1 MRTAEMKAHS
11 VSGGGWGEVA
21 SVEMTRYAKPFPRM
35 RRRCG
40 DACTNRAT
48 HCGCANGMALM
59 SGCEFHVAQ
68 WVRDG
73 FAPRVD
79 RRTDGPR

>member
-1 MRTAEMKAHS
+1 MTPNESRAWAL
-11 VSGGGWGEVA
+11 SGGGWGEVA
-21 SVEMTRYAKPFPRM
+21 SGDMNRYAKTFPRM

-40 DACTNRAT
+40 DNCPNRAT
-48 HCGCANGMALM
+48 HFGCANGMALM

-73 FAPRVD
+73 FT
-79 RRTDGPR
+79 RRAL